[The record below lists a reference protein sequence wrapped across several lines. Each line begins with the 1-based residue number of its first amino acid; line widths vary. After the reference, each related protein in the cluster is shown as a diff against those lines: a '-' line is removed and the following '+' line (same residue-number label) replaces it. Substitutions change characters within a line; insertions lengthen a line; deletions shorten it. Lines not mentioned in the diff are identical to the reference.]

1 MCNRDKLNEQSAEH
15 MAIVEKMSEDFH
27 AELQHKDVQLAV
39 LEAKLCQVQLQL
51 EEAKLASEMDLS
63 DKSEEEVHLH
73 ILYNVRGC
81 LTRIV
86 KDTHLN

>member
-1 MCNRDKLNEQSAEH
+1 
-15 MAIVEKMSEDFH
+15 MAIVEKMSENFH
-27 AELQHKDVQLAV
+27 AELQHKDVRLAV

-51 EEAKLASEMDLS
+51 EESKLASEMALS

-73 ILYNVRGC
+73 ILYNVRWC
-81 LTRIV
+81 WTRIV